1 MNRSKQLAGFMSGL
15 RLEDMPREIPDLLKL
30 CLLDHVGC
38 ALGALGTEEAG
49 VHLRSAEA
57 ASGSGPCMIIGRDF
71 GADPATAALTNGIL
85 AHVLIFDDLHR
96 KSKLHPGVAVIP
108 AALAA
113 CELGGADGKIFL
125 EAISAGYETAAR
137 VGMAVNMAAHRL
149 KGWRATGTCG
159 SFGAAAAASRAMNHS
174 PETLHHA
181 IAAAAGQASGNFA
194 FTQGSGM
201 ELYLAAGTAARNGV
215 VSALLAGG
223 GFRGSSDP
231 LEAADGGFFS
241 MTTRDPNPEILTDGL
256 GERYWLM
263 DTSIKLYPTCHSS
276 QTGID
281 AALFARQKHGV
292 RLEDIERT
300 SIRAGEIT
308 KIQCGWDYEPG
319 PPAKMIF
326 HMGYAMAV
334 ALKRGKV
341 SPSDLEGESLHDPE
355 LVRFAKATR
364 VEADPELT
372 AIYHEKKP
380 CDVTFH
386 LKDGSRLHERV
397 EYCRGDPENRP
408 AEEAVIEKFRDLTA
422 PVLVRGS
429 QDAIIDFVM
438 SVEEQ
443 PNLSRLRELT
453 TLKETQ
459 AVGS

>member
-1 MNRSKQLAGFMSGL
+1 MSGL
-15 RLEDMPREIPDLLKL
+15 RLGDLPKDVPDFLKL
-30 CLLDHVGC
+30 CLLDHFGC

-49 VHLRSAEA
+49 VPLCAAGA
-57 ASGSGPCMIIGRDF
+57 ASRSGPCTIIGRGF
-71 GADPATAALTNGIL
+71 GADPATAALTNGVL
-85 AHVLIFDDLHR
+85 SHVLIFDDLHR

-113 CELGGADGKIFL
+113 CELKGSDGKLFL

-137 VGMAVNMAAHRL
+137 LGMAVNMAEHRL

-159 SFGAAAAASRAMNHS
+159 SFGAAAAASRAMGHS

-181 IAAAAGQASGNFA
+181 ISAAAGQASGNFS

-201 ELYLAAGTAARNGV
+201 ELYLAAGTAARNGL
-215 VSALLAGG
+215 VSALLAEG
-223 GFRGSSDP
+223 GFRGSANP
-231 LEAADGGFFS
+231 LEAPDGGFFS
-241 MTTRDPNPEILTDGL
+241 MTTKNPKPEILTDGL
-256 GERYWLM
+256 GEKYWLM

-281 AALFARQKHGV
+281 AALLAREKHGV
-292 RLEDIERT
+292 RLEDVERI

-308 KIQCGWDYEPG
+308 QIQCGWDYEPG

-334 ALKRGKV
+334 ALRRGRV
-341 SPSDLEGESLHDPE
+341 SPSDLEGESLYDPE

-364 VEADPELT
+364 VEADPEFT

-386 LKDGSRLHERV
+386 LKNGERIHERV

-408 AEEAVIEKFRDLTA
+408 TEEAVFGKFRDLTA
-422 PVLVRGS
+422 SVLGPER
-429 QDAIIDFVM
+429 QDAVIDFVM
-438 SVEEQ
+438 CIEEQ
-443 PNLSRLRELT
+443 PNLSRFRELVASR
-453 TLKETQ
+453 ETQ
-459 AVGS
+459 TV

>member
-1 MNRSKQLAGFMSGL
+1 MSGL
-15 RLEDMPREIPDLLKL
+15 RLESLPKGVPDFLKL
-30 CLLDHVGC
+30 CLLDHFGC

-49 VHLRSAEA
+49 VPLCAAGA
-57 ASGSGPCMIIGRDF
+57 ASRSGPCTIIGRGF
-71 GADPATAALTNGIL
+71 AADPATAALTNGVL
-85 AHVLIFDDLHR
+85 SHVLIFDDLHR

-113 CELGGADGKIFL
+113 CELKGSDGKTFL

-137 VGMAVNMAAHRL
+137 LGMAVNMAEHRL

-159 SFGAAAAASRAMNHS
+159 SFGAAAAASRAMGHS

-181 IAAAAGQASGNFA
+181 ISAAAGQASGNFA

-215 VSALLAGG
+215 VSALLAEA
-223 GFRGSSDP
+223 GFRGSANP
-231 LEAADGGFFS
+231 LEAPDGGFFS
-241 MTTRDPNPEILTDGL
+241 ITTKNPRPEILTDGL
-256 GERYWLM
+256 GEKYWLM

-281 AALFARQKHGV
+281 AALLAREKHGV
-292 RLEDIERT
+292 RLEDVERI

-334 ALKRGKV
+334 ALRRGRV
-341 SPSDLEGESLHDPE
+341 SPSDLEGESLYDPE

-386 LKDGSRLHERV
+386 LKNGERIHERV
-397 EYCRGDPENRP
+397 DYCRGDPENRP
-408 AEEAVIEKFRDLTA
+408 TEEAVFGKFRDLTA
-422 PVLVRGS
+422 SVLRPERQEEV
-429 QDAIIDFVM
+429 IDFVM
-438 SVEEQ
+438 CIEEQ
-443 PNLSRLRELT
+443 PNLSRFRELVASR
-453 TLKETQ
+453 ETHK
-459 AVGS
+459 V

>member
-1 MNRSKQLAGFMSGL
+1 MSSL
-15 RLEDMPREIPDLLKL
+15 RLEDMPEDIPGFLKL
-30 CLLDHVGC
+30 CLLDHLGC
-38 ALGALGTEEAG
+38 ALGALTTEEAG
-49 VHLRSAEA
+49 VHLRAAEA
-57 ASGSGPCMIIGRDF
+57 ASGSGPSTIIGRTF
-71 GADPATAALTNGIL
+71 GADPATAALTNGVL
-85 AHVLIFDDLHR
+85 SHVLIFDDLHR

-113 CELGGADGKIFL
+113 CELGGADGKTFL
-125 EAISAGYETAAR
+125 EAVSAGYETASR
-137 VGMAVNMAAHRL
+137 VGMAVNMAEHRL

-159 SFGAAAAASRAMNHS
+159 SFGAATAASRAMGHS
-174 PETLHHA
+174 PETMHHA

-215 VSALLAGG
+215 VSALLAEG
-223 GFRGSSDP
+223 GFRGSANP
-231 LEAADGGFFS
+231 LEAPDGGFFS
-241 MTTRDPNPEILTDGL
+241 MTTKDPRPEILTDGL
-256 GERYWLM
+256 GEHYRLM

-281 AALFARQKHGV
+281 AALLAREKHGIQ
-292 RLEDIERT
+292 LEDVERT

-334 ALKRGKV
+334 ALRRGRV
-341 SPSDLEGESLHDPE
+341 SPSDLEGESLYDPE
-355 LVRFAKATR
+355 LVRFAKATH

-386 LKDGSRLHERV
+386 LKNGERINERV

-408 AEEAVIEKFRDLTA
+408 TGEAVVEKFRDLTESVLA
-422 PVLVRGS
+422 PES
-429 QDAIIDFVM
+429 QGAVIDFVM
-438 SVEEQ
+438 NIEEH
-443 PNLSRLRELT
+443 PNLTR
-453 TLKETQ
+453 LKELIALGESQT
-459 AVGS
+459 VSS

>member
-1 MNRSKQLAGFMSGL
+1 MSSL
-15 RLEDMPREIPDLLKL
+15 RLEAMPEEIPGFLKL
-30 CLLDHVGC
+30 CLLDHLGC
-38 ALGALGTEEAG
+38 ALGALTTGEAG
-49 VHLRSAEA
+49 VHLRAAEA
-57 ASGSGPCMIIGRDF
+57 TSGSGPCTIIGRGR
-71 GADPATAALTNGIL
+71 GADPATAALTNGVVS
-85 AHVLIFDDLHR
+85 HVLIFDDLHR

-113 CELGGADGKIFL
+113 CELKGADGKTFL

-137 VGMAVNMAAHRL
+137 VGMAVNMAEHRL
-149 KGWRATGTCG
+149 QGWRATGTCG

-181 IAAAAGQASGNFA
+181 LAAAAGQASGNFA

-223 GFRGSSDP
+223 GFRGSDNP

-241 MTTRDPNPEILTDGL
+241 MTTKNPRPEILTEGM
-256 GERYWLM
+256 GEQYWLM

-281 AALFARQKHGV
+281 AALIAREKHGLM
-292 RLEDIERT
+292 LEDVERT

-308 KIQCGWDYEPG
+308 KIQCGWEYEPG

-334 ALKRGKV
+334 ALRRGKV
-341 SPSDLEGESLHDPE
+341 SPSDLEGESLYDPE
-355 LVRFAKATR
+355 LVRFAKSTH
-364 VEADPELT
+364 VEADPEFT

-386 LKDGSRLHERV
+386 LKNGERINERV

-408 AEEAVIEKFRDLTA
+408 TEEAVVEKFRDLTES
-422 PVLVRGS
+422 VLGPES
-429 QDAIIDFVM
+429 QGAVIDFIM
-438 SVEEQ
+438 SMERQ
-443 PNLSRLRELT
+443 PNLSRLRELVA
-453 TLKETQ
+453 LRETQ
-459 AVGS
+459 TV

>member
-1 MNRSKQLAGFMSGL
+1 MNRSRQLAGFISKL
-15 RLEDMPREIPDLLKL
+15 RLEDLPRENPDFLKL
-30 CLLDHVGC
+30 CLLDHFGC

-49 VHLRSAEA
+49 VCLRSVQAV
-57 ASGSGPCMIIGRDF
+57 SGSGNSTIVGQDF

-85 AHVLIFDDLHR
+85 SHVLIFDDLHR

-113 CELGGADGKIFL
+113 CELIGADGKTFL

-137 VGMAVNMAAHRL
+137 LGMAVNMAEHRL

-159 SFGAAAAASRAMNHS
+159 SFGAAAAASRAMGHS
-174 PETLHHA
+174 PETLHNA
-181 IAAAAGQASGNFA
+181 LAAAAGQASGNFA

-215 VSALLAGG
+215 VSALLAEG
-223 GFRGSSDP
+223 GFKGSADP
-231 LEAADGGFFS
+231 LEAPDGGFFS
-241 MTTRDPNPEILTDGL
+241 MTTKDPKPEILTDGL

-281 AALFARQKHGV
+281 AALLAREKHGV
-292 RLEDIERT
+292 RIEDVERT

-334 ALKRGKV
+334 ALRRGRV
-341 SPSDLEGESLHDPE
+341 SPSDLEGESLYDPE
-355 LVRFAKATR
+355 LVRFAKATQ
-364 VEADPELT
+364 VDADPELT

-386 LKDGSRLHERV
+386 LNNGERIHERV

-408 AEEAVIEKFRDLTA
+408 TAEVVVEKFRDLTA
-422 PVLVRGS
+422 SALGPES
-429 QDAIIDFVM
+429 QEAFIDFVM
-438 SVEEQ
+438 NIEEQ
-443 PNLSRLRELT
+443 PNLSRLNELT
-453 TLKETQ
+453 THGETQ
-459 AVGS
+459 TVSN